1 MPLKLSLGT
10 GCANPT
16 FVPPARFLTDPRTVF
31 PVTEVPQHALDDA
44 AQVLRCALS
53 GDTDAVV
60 GTFDAV
66 VDRSGVVGAY
76 DVAWCLAATM
86 VGHDVPLGSWT
97 LEVPGI
103 DDARYDKR
111 WVARFVSAYVNGD
124 FSTGEALFN
133 AAIADGQLPD
143 CLLALAGS
151 TVATLRHRAA

>member
-1 MPLKLSLGT
+1 
-10 GCANPT
+10 
-16 FVPPARFLTDPRTVF
+16 LTDSRTF
-31 PVTEVPQHALDDA
+31 SDVTDLPEHAFDDA
-44 AQVLRCALS
+44 AQVLNCALS

-66 VDRSGVVGAY
+66 VNRSGVVGAY

-86 VGHDVPLGSWT
+86 VGRDLPRGSWT
-97 LEVPGI
+97 LDFPGI

-111 WVARFVSAYVNGD
+111 WVARFVSAYVNAD
-124 FSTGEALFN
+124 FPTGEALFG

>member
-1 MPLKLSLGT
+1 VKSGACRLVCERS
-10 GCANPT
+10 
-16 FVPPARFLTDPRTVF
+16 LTDPRTF
-31 PVTEVPQHALDDA
+31 LDVTEVPQHAFDDA
-44 AQVLRCALS
+44 ALVLRSALS
-53 GDTDAVV
+53 GDSDAVV
-60 GTFDAV
+60 DTFDAV

-86 VGHDVPLGSWT
+86 VGQVPSGGGWT
-97 LEVPGI
+97 LDFPGI

-124 FSTGEALFN
+124 VPTGEALFG

>member
-1 MPLKLSLGT
+1 MNSG
-10 GCANPT
+10 A
-16 FVPPARFLTDPRTVF
+16 DPRSAARCLTVPRTF
-31 PVTEVPQHALDDA
+31 SHVTEVPQHAFDDA
-44 AQVLRCALS
+44 ALVLRSALS
-53 GDTDAVV
+53 GDSDAVV

-86 VGHDVPLGSWT
+86 VGRVPVGGAWT
-97 LEVPGI
+97 LDFPGI

-111 WVARFVSAYVNGD
+111 WVARFVSAYMNGD
-124 FSTGEALFN
+124 VPTGEALF
-133 AAIADGQLPD
+133 AAAAADGQLPD

>member
-1 MPLKLSLGT
+1 
-10 GCANPT
+10 
-16 FVPPARFLTDPRTVF
+16 
-31 PVTEVPQHALDDA
+31 
-44 AQVLRCALS
+44 VLHSALS
-53 GDTDAVV
+53 GDSDAVV

-86 VGHDVPLGSWT
+86 VGQNVPLGGMWT
-97 LEVPGI
+97 LDFPGI

-124 FSTGEALFN
+124 VPTGEALFS
-133 AAIADGQLPD
+133 AAISDGQLPD

>member
-1 MPLKLSLGT
+1 MNDRLS
-10 GCANPT
+10 AH
-16 FVPPARFLTDPRTVF
+16 FLTVPRTF
-31 PVTEVPQHALDDA
+31 SDVTDVPQHALDDA
-44 AQVLRCALS
+44 AQVLHCALS
-53 GDTDAVV
+53 GDSDAVV

-66 VDRSGVVGAY
+66 VDRSGVGGAY

-86 VGHDVPLGSWT
+86 VGQDLPEGGAWT
-97 LEVPGI
+97 LDFPGI
-103 DDARYDKR
+103 DSARYDKR

-124 FSTGEALFN
+124 IPTGEALFG